1 MVKVNPVC
9 GSESPACG
17 SESDV
22 PGQPVVLFSVLV
34 SLSRVR
40 FASDDILTL
49 ICTRLSFFPSV
60 NCFRNALCILS
71 KNFSFAATP

>member
-9 GSESPACG
+9 GSESPDCG
-17 SESDV
+17 FESDV
-22 PGQPVVLFSVLV
+22 PGQSVVLFFSSLV

-49 ICTRLSFFPSV
+49 ICTRLSFF
-60 NCFRNALCILS
+60 RR
-71 KNFSFAATP
+71 